1 MWCKMQRVYG
11 QLLSMPKLWQK
22 RDLVSTEFAQR
33 LTDGKGLDRN

>member
-1 MWCKMQRVYG
+1 MQRG
-11 QLLSMPKLWQK
+11 LWTALIDAQIVAK